1 MPDNAVRI
9 AVIGAGPSGFYAAA
23 ALTLQKDIEVRV
35 DLFDRLPAPYGLVRY
50 GVAPDHPKI
59 KTVTNLYDKTAQDP
73 RVRFFGNV
81 SFGRDLNLDNMR
93 PIYDMVLFCS
103 GAQSDRAMGVP
114 GENLP
119 GSISATEFVAWYN
132 GHPDYA
138 NLNPDLSC
146 TGVAV
151 VGVGNVAMDVARI
164 LAKTVD
170 ELRGTDIAEHALEA
184 LSRSKVKNI
193 YVLGRRGPAQA
204 KFTNTEIKEFGHLA
218 DADPVVLPAELELDP
233 HSRQTVEQDKIARQN
248 VDVLREFAARGAGSK
263 SRKVHFRFLVSPVEV
278 VGRNGRAAALRIERN
293 KLESSQ
299 DGYLEA
305 KGSGQFETLE
315 TGLVLR
321 SVGYMG
327 VPLPGVPFD
336 KRKGTIPNDH
346 GRVLN
351 PETGKLVPGAY
362 VAGWAKRGPSGVI
375 GTNKKD
381 AEETVAQMLQDIP
394 NLRRANVASGGGDVA
409 ELLKQKGVKYVTFAD
424 WQKINEAELARGK
437 QAARPRVKLT
447 TLEQMLGAL

>member
-1 MPDNAVRI
+1 
-9 AVIGAGPSGFYAAA
+9 
-23 ALTLQKDIEVRV
+23 
-35 DLFDRLPAPYGLVRY
+35 
-50 GVAPDHPKI
+50 
-59 KTVTNLYDKTAQDP
+59 
-73 RVRFFGNV
+73 
-81 SFGRDLNLDNMR
+81 
-93 PIYDMVLFCS
+93 
-103 GAQSDRAMGVP
+103 
-114 GENLP
+114 
-119 GSISATEFVAWYN
+119 
-132 GHPDYA
+132 
-138 NLNPDLSC
+138 
-146 TGVAV
+146 
-151 VGVGNVAMDVARI
+151 
-164 LAKTVD
+164 
-170 ELRGTDIAEHALEA
+170 
-184 LSRSKVKNI
+184 
-193 YVLGRRGPAQA
+193 
-204 KFTNTEIKEFGHLA
+204 
-218 DADPVVLPAELELDP
+218 VVLPAELELDP

-248 VDVLREFAARGAGSK
+248 VDVLREFAARGAGGK

-424 WQKINEAELARGK
+424 WQRINEAELARGK